1 MCAAPI
7 SAGEAAWTEADTAWE
22 QLQVGAAQAFAAH
35 DLAGAAE
42 RWALVLRT
50 ARTHFAADDPQLAT
64 SLANY
69 AAAAFRQSGKPVP
82 ARLWE
87 EARAIWDAAPVWLA
101 RQRFAPRARSSIFH
115 LRLEAKHGS
124 AYDENLRR
132 RAETLLDAA
141 RAAGASLA
149 AGAPTRPPDRAVFKT
164 FLSAPRDAMRKVLA
178 AAHLLAAPASDQDA
192 EAQAAQEG
200 S

>member
-7 SAGEAAWTEADTAWE
+7 SAGEAAWTEADAAWE
-22 QLQVGAAQAFAAH
+22 RLQVTAATAFAVH
-35 DLAGAAE
+35 DLAGAAQS
-42 RWALVLRT
+42 WVAALRT
-50 ARTHFAADDPQLAT
+50 ARASFAADDPRLAT

-69 AAAAFRQSGKPVP
+69 ATARRQKGEPVP
-82 ARLWE
+82 ARLWQ
-87 EARAIWDAAPVWLA
+87 EALEIWDAAPAWLA

-115 LRLEAKHGS
+115 LRLQAKHGG

-132 RAETLLDAA
+132 RAETLLHAA

-149 AGAPTRPPDRAVFKT
+149 TGASARGPDRAVFQT

-178 AAHLLAAPASDQDA
+178 AAHLLAAPVPDQDA
-192 EAQAAQEG
+192 EAPAAQEG

>member
-42 RWALVLRT
+42 RWAAALRT
-50 ARTHFAADDPQLAT
+50 GRASFAADDPRLAT
-64 SLANY
+64 GLANH
-69 AAAAFRQSGKPVP
+69 ATALRLRGQPVP
-82 ARLWE
+82 AKLWE
-87 EARAIWDAAPVWLA
+87 EALEIWAAAPAWLA
-101 RQRFAPRARSSIFH
+101 RQRFASRARSSVFH
-115 LRLEAKHGS
+115 LRLEAKHGG

-132 RAETLLDAA
+132 RAETLMHAA
-141 RAAGASLA
+141 RTACASLA
-149 AGAPTRPPDRAVFKT
+149 AGAPARPPDVTVFQM

-178 AAHLLAAPASDQDA
+178 AAHLLAAPDEDA
-192 EAQAAQEG
+192 ELESAQDG